1 MSLAHCPGHNSSL
14 FFCSLLGPPTNDELW
29 TLILETPQL
38 SLWSRMA
45 RPLL

>member
-1 MSLAHCPGHNSSL
+1 MSLAHCPGHNSSP
-14 FFCSLLGPPTNDELW
+14 FFCSLLGLTNDELW